1 MLTGPPETE
10 KAGMEERFGELT
22 ANDDGMRLL
31 TVRVA
36 VPKAGDP
43 TAMLV
48 AGIPAVPVGENAGIA
63 ASFGDATARLTTPM
77 APVLGA
83 PRTGEPTVKL
93 IAESVEVNEENEG
106 IAASFGEST
115 AKPLAG
121 RIGPTSGDA
130 VVMPTAERL

>member
-31 TVRVA
+31 TVRIA
-36 VPKAGDP
+36 VPKAGEP
-43 TAMLV
+43 TVRLM

-63 ASFGDATARLTTPM
+63 DSFGEETTRLTTPI
-77 APVLGA
+77 APMLGV
-83 PRTGEPTVKL
+83 PRTGEPTIKL
-93 IAESVEVNEENEG
+93 TAERVEVNDENEG

-115 AKPLAG
+115 VRLLAG
-121 RIGPTSGDA
+121 RTRPTSGDA
-130 VVMPTAERL
+130 TVMPMAERL